1 LFVSG
6 WHFLE
11 QFVGLFRPLGLGGF
25 GGFHRVFGGF
35 LCRSLVIEFE
45 EAGEEVFAG
54 LGGDGV
60 AGAVVL
66 GGGFYMLVL
75 VVVFGEGFDLLEV
88 VGEVDGGAVGTLFVP
103 GVGGQDGLVELAV
116 EVAEVVDGVAG
127 LGLGEAAGGG
137 AVFGRDF
144 FGAVPIAGL
153 GALLVELVE
162 AGVEIGGVEEV
173 VNVGE
178 AEPEA
183 EHEAAAVLVIA
194 LADGG
199 GAGNSADGAVF
210 LVFMGICAL
219 VG

>member
-1 LFVSG
+1 L
-6 WHFLE
+6 
-11 QFVGLFRPLGLGGF
+11 
-25 GGFHRVFGGF
+25 
-35 LCRSLVIEFE
+35 
-45 EAGEEVFAG
+45 
-54 LGGDGV
+54 
-60 AGAVVL
+60 
-66 GGGFYMLVL
+66 
-75 VVVFGEGFDLLEV
+75 
-88 VGEVDGGAVGTLFVP
+88 
-103 GVGGQDGLVELAV
+103 
-116 EVAEVVDGVAG
+116 
-127 LGLGEAAGGG
+127 
-137 AVFGRDF
+137 
-144 FGAVPIAGL
+144 PIAGL
-153 GALLVELVE
+153 GALVEELVE